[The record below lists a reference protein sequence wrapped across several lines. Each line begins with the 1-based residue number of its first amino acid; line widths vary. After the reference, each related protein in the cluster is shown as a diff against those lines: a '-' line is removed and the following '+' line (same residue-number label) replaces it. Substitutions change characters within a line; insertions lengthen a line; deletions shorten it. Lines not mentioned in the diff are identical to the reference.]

1 MLAINIEIRTVDEY
15 EAATTLIQNL
25 TGAPEDS
32 PEGAKLKM
40 LLAAVAAWDAKHD
53 DATAWND

>member
-15 EAATTLIQNL
+15 EAATRLIQKL
-25 TGAPEDS
+25 TDAPEDS
-32 PEGAKLKM
+32 PEGAKVRM

-53 DATAWND
+53 DASAWKD